1 VIPANPLRGIPGK
14 PPTSELR
21 AGLCKSQQT
30 TIWTSQRP
38 WQDFTHDNEN
48 GFATTVFT
56 YGITLKHKG
65 IETLWQAIMGRIDAT
80 AMVVVAM
87 SAAKRTSSKRANSA
101 PKRRGL
107 TPPVLLTAVPSAE
120 REQAGPGRVELGV
133 ESELAGLTRAQER
146 AGSGSGSS
154 GLSAAHGWSSSDLEA
169 GGRSAAGGH
178 PQHAGQGRV
187 GAAPEAR
194 GNQVDDDEFTIGL
207 GDFSSPLSGRKLV
220 KRSSS
225 SSSIRA
231 VLGGLPFPSRAMRRN
246 AASSR
251 SLQSITSMSRTFNRP
266 AQQASRS
273 PPVGAVRGQDQ
284 PETATRQ

>member
-1 VIPANPLRGIPGK
+1 VIPANPLRGIPGR

-87 SAAKRTSSKRANSA
+87 SAAKRTSSKRANTA
-101 PKRRGL
+101 PDYLVKN
-107 TPPVLLTAVPSAE
+107 
-120 REQAGPGRVELGV
+120 
-133 ESELAGLTRAQER
+133 
-146 AGSGSGSS
+146 
-154 GLSAAHGWSSSDLEA
+154 WSSPRPA
-169 GGRSAAGGH
+169 ARRSA
-178 PQHAGQGRV
+178 RY
-187 GAAPEAR
+187 
-194 GNQVDDDEFTIGL
+194 L
-207 GDFSSPLSGRKLV
+207 
-220 KRSSS
+220 
-225 SSSIRA
+225 A
-231 VLGGLPFPSRAMRRN
+231 VCPFPSWAMRRN

-251 SLQSITSMSRTFNRP
+251 SSQSITSMSRTFNRP